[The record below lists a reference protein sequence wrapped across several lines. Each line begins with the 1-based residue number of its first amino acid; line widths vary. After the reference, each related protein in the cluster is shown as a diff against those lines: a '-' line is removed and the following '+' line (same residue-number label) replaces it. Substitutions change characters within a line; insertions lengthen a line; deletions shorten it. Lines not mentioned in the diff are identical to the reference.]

1 MAKQRYYVVWEGR
14 VPGVYDTWNDCEE
27 QVVNFPGAKYKS
39 FASAAEA
46 AKAFREGSDDGSPA
60 DIGTFL
66 IAAADHR
73 ANNAQCTMHNAQSSM
88 HNAQCTMHNQL
99 RDSVKTIKTPTTDN
113 PDIDQDA
120 WAVDASCLGNPGV
133 MEYRG
138 VEVGTGKVLFN
149 VGPFQDATNNIGE
162 FLAIVHA
169 LAEMYKRNEWHNIY
183 SDSKTAQSWIR
194 NRQVKTQLKPTDKNK
209 KVFELLGRALAWVRT
224 HSWPVKIMKWQT
236 DLWGEIPAD
245 FGRK

>member
-27 QVVNFPGAKYKS
+27 QVTNFPGAKYKS

-46 AKAFREGSDDGSPA
+46 AKAFREGSDEGSPA

-73 ANNAQCTMHNAQSSM
+73 ANNVQSGVSAKTMTTTK
-88 HNAQCTMHNQL
+88 TM
-99 RDSVKTIKTPTTDN
+99 TTEN

-120 WAVDASCLGNPGV
+120 WAVDASCLGNPGI

-138 VEVGTGKVLFN
+138 VEVRTGRVLFN

-169 LAEMYKRNEWHNIY
+169 LAEMYRRNEWHNIY

-194 NRQVKTQLKPTDKNK
+194 NRQVKTQLKPTDNNK

-224 HSWPVKIMKWQT
+224 HSWPVRIMKWQT